1 MITSMSWKCMVEK
14 KEEGMVEKKE
24 EGMETI
30 NICRM
35 DLLRVLIVLS
45 STKRYLLN
53 TTSQTVLLVTSIT
66 STELCT

>member
-1 MITSMSWKCMVEK
+1 MVEK